1 TLSVN
6 EPNSAF
12 IVKSQGLSMIIMPM
26 IL

>member
-1 TLSVN
+1 SVN

>member
-1 TLSVN
+1 LSVN

>member
-1 TLSVN
+1 VN

>member
-1 TLSVN
+1 
-6 EPNSAF
+6 PNSAF